1 MFGGRGVVVAVC
13 SAALAASSFAGAP
26 ATRAAGLIVCAGQ
39 ESTTYDP
46 GLTLVPRPT
55 VLHATSAYTCSGRP
69 GESVAAAGRTEGVSP
84 EASCLAVDS
93 PRARERVRF
102 ADGRESV
109 ISYEGSALRAGGAH
123 EVHLTGHVV
132 EGFAEGAEVTRD
144 VSLLPASLPTDC
156 ATVGVPAATGQ
167 GQLRIAF

>member
-1 MFGGRGVVVAVC
+1 MFGGRGVVVALC
-13 SAALAASSFAGAP
+13 SAALAASSFVGAP
-26 ATRAAGLIVCAGQ
+26 ATQAVGPIVCAGQ

-46 GLTLVPRPT
+46 GLTLLPRLT
-55 VLHATSAYTCSGRP
+55 VLHATSAYTCSGQP
-69 GESVAAAGRTEGVSP
+69 GETVAAAGRTEGVAP

-93 PRARERVRF
+93 PRVRERVRF
-102 ADGRESV
+102 ADGRESL
-109 ISYEGSALRAGGAH
+109 ITYEGSALRAGGGH

-132 EGFAEGAEVTRD
+132 KGFAEGAEVTRD

-156 ATVGVPAATGQ
+156 AAGGVTSATGQ